1 MKLLIVDDEKLLR
14 WSLNKTLAKAGF
26 ETLEAA
32 TIEEGRSIILQQ
44 EPEIVL
50 LDIGLPDGS
59 GMDLLKW
66 ARGSF
71 PQVMFVMMTARG
83 KVKDA
88 VEAMR
93 TGAHDYLEKPLEM
106 EALVEHMARVRE
118 VVELKIELQRLSAA
132 EHTEDVRIIAHAPP
146 MVEVVRLAHTVA
158 ESGAQAILLLGE
170 SGVGKDHL
178 ARYIHAHSPR
188 RSRPFMVIN
197 CAALPETLLESELF
211 GYEKGAFTDAKAQ
224 KKGILEL
231 ADGGTVFMDE
241 IGEMKPSMQAKLLRV
256 LEDWT
261 FKRVGGARDIKVDVR
276 MIAATNQDLEA
287 MVKRK
292 DFREDLYYRLN
303 VFPIHIPPLRGR
315 VEDILPM
322 ARYFVQQY
330 NRRFGKSVVGFSDAA
345 EAEVAAYPWPGN
357 VRELKNAVERVMI
370 LNTKPQIE
378 LGDLQL
384 RWTAPSP
391 NGAIGEEIIPLRDAE
406 KTLIQRALAKTGG
419 NVSQAAKLLEVS
431 RDKLR
436 YKIRKYGFAAQEE

>member
-1 MKLLIVDDEKLLR
+1 MKLLIVEDEKLLR

-32 TIEEGRSIILQQ
+32 TIADGREAILQQ

-50 LDIGLPDGS
+50 MDIGLPDGS

-71 PQVMFVMMTARG
+71 PHTMFVMMTARSR
-83 KVKDA
+83 VKDA

-93 TGAHDYLEKPLEM
+93 NGAHDYLEKPLEM
-106 EALVEHMARVRE
+106 EALVEHMNRVRE
-118 VVELKIELQRLSAA
+118 VVELKAELQRLAA
-132 EHTEDVRIIAHAPP
+132 AGHTEDVQIIAHAPA
-146 MVEVVRLAHTVA
+146 MTELVRLAHTVA

-188 RSRPFMVIN
+188 RGRPFMIIN
-197 CAALPETLLESELF
+197 CAALPEALLESELF
-211 GYEKGAFTDAKAQ
+211 GHEKGAFTDAKDQ

-231 ADGGTVFMDE
+231 ADGGTVFLDE

-276 MIAATNQDLEA
+276 MIAATNQDLEG

-292 DFREDLYYRLN
+292 DFREDLFYRLN
-303 VFPIHIPPLRGR
+303 VFPIHIPPLRR
-315 VEDILPM
+315 RREDILPM
-322 ARYFVQQY
+322 ARYFLQQY
-330 NRRFGKSVVGFSDAA
+330 NRRFGKAVAGFAEDAA
-345 EAEVAAYPWPGN
+345 AELTGYPWPGN

-370 LNTKPQIE
+370 LCTRDTIRAE
-378 LGDLQL
+378 DLQL
-384 RWTAPSP
+384 RRPEGSAAGTP
-391 NGAIGEEIIPLRDAE
+391 GEEVVPLYAAE
-406 KTLIQRALAKTGG
+406 KALLQRALAKAGG
-419 NVSQAAKLLEVS
+419 NVSQAAKLLEIT
-431 RDKLR
+431 RDKMR
-436 YKIRKYGFAAQEE
+436 YKIKKHGLGAGEE